1 MSAPGVHLLLA
12 IHCHQPVGN
21 FGFVLEQAFERA
33 YEPFLAVLERHP
45 AIRVTLHY
53 SGNLLD
59 WLQAHQPRFLERI
72 SRLAA
77 RRQVEVLASGYYEPI
92 LPLIPEHDRQGQ
104 LALMR
109 KTLRR
114 LCGQRPEGLWLTERV
129 WEPELP
135 QTLARSGIR
144 YTLVDVNQFQSA
156 AATLPA
162 ALQLRDDLGWDVLG
176 CYVTAYGR
184 DSVVLFPASK
194 RLRYAIPF
202 QDPSKTIELLRRA
215 QRPAPI
221 SLTYADDGEKFGL
234 WPKTREWV
242 YGQGW
247 LEQFFQAIERES
259 SWLTTST
266 FSQYLA
272 HAGPNG
278 RVYLPCG
285 SYEEMV
291 EWSGGYFRNF
301 FVKYP
306 EADAML
312 QKMLSVSERLQRVA
326 SPKIPRTAKRKHSSL
341 STQHST
347 LIKQAQRE
355 LYMAQC
361 NDAYWHGVFGGLYL
375 AHLRR
380 AVYTHLIQAERLLEK
395 LGGRSS
401 RQARAGLL
409 LRNPGLRVVIDPEED
424 GAVTELDVLEP
435 AVNLADTL
443 SRRREPYHDQLR
455 TAHPGDAA
463 SDTTPASIHDIVK
476 VKQQGLE
483 TILAYD
489 DHRRTGFLVWALSA
503 MPTLHQ
509 IVGSTWSEYR
519 LWSGGAWTL
528 QPRTGRRRQ
537 GVVTLSRR
545 LPQGLLRKTVT
556 VDPRQRRLSFR
567 CDVEDLEIPVLAVE
581 FNLGLRDPR
590 LAHPRWEEAADAV
603 EIRDPAV
610 GVGVAMRTSAAC
622 AIASFP
628 IDTVSESEEGLE
640 RTPQGS
646 AVVFLWPL
654 RGQRR
659 WSCEITWAIGALRGQ
674 VFG

>member
-1 MSAPGVHLLLA
+1 MSTPAVHLLLA

-21 FGFVLEQAFERA
+21 FGFVLDQAFERA
-33 YEPFLAVLERHP
+33 YEPFLTVLERHP

-59 WLQAHQPRFLERI
+59 WLQAHQPRFLGRVR
-72 SRLAA
+72 RLVA
-77 RRQVEVLASGYYEPI
+77 RRQVELLASGYYEPI

-104 LALMR
+104 IALMR
-109 KTLRR
+109 QTLRR
-114 LCGQRPEGLWLTERV
+114 VCGQLPEGLWLTERV

-144 YTLVDVNQFQSA
+144 YTLLDVNQFQPA
-156 AATLPA
+156 VATLPT
-162 ALQLRDDLGWDVLG
+162 ALQVRDQEGWDVLG

-184 DSVVLFPASK
+184 ETVVLFPASK

-202 QDPSKTIELLRRA
+202 QEPSKTIEILRRA
-215 QRPAPI
+215 QRPTPV
-221 SLTYADDGEKFGL
+221 SMTYADDGEKFGL
-234 WPKTREWV
+234 WPNTHKWV
-242 YGQGW
+242 YEQGW

-272 HAGPNG
+272 QAGPNG
-278 RVYLPCG
+278 RVSLPCG
-285 SYEEMV
+285 SYEEML

-306 EADAML
+306 EANAML
-312 QKMLSVSERLQRVA
+312 HKMLFVSQELQAVTRSGHNSKLLA
-326 SPKIPRTAKRKHSSL
+326 R
-341 STQHST
+341 
-347 LIKQAQRE
+347 AQRE
-355 LYMAQC
+355 LYQAQC

-380 AVYTHLIQAERLLEK
+380 AVYSHLIEAERLLEQC
-395 LGGRSS
+395 GGRSA
-401 RQARAGLL
+401 RPAQQDLDGDGQAELI
-409 LRNPGLRVVIDPEED
+409 LRNPGLRVIIDPDED
-424 GAVTELDVLEP
+424 GAVTELDVTEP
-435 AVNLADTL
+435 AVNLVDTL
-443 SRRREPYHDQLR
+443 SRRREPYHDKLR
-455 TAHPGDAA
+455 LARPGDAA
-463 SDTTPASIHDIVK
+463 SGATPASIHDRIK

-483 TILAYD
+483 TLLVYD
-489 DHRRTGFLVWALSA
+489 DHRRTCFLVSALSA
-503 MPTLHQ
+503 MPTLRQ

-528 QPRTGRRRQ
+528 QPQPGRRRQ

-545 LPQGLLRKTVT
+545 LPQGLLRKTVA

-567 CDVEDLEIPVLAVE
+567 CDTEDLGIPILAVE

-590 LAHPRWEEAADAV
+590 LSQPDWREAADAM
-603 EIRDPAV
+603 ELRDPSV
-610 GVGVAMRTSAAC
+610 GVGVVMRTSEPA

-628 IDTVSESEEGLE
+628 VDTVSESEEGLE

-654 RGQRR
+654 LGARR
-659 WSCEITWAIGALRGQ
+659 WSCEITWTIGAL
-674 VFG
+674 